1 MNVIGKKKKNYL
13 RLVVQGL
20 PLAAVVGATFLT
32 SQRLGG
38 QLLML
43 IVLLWVQTFFILECF
58 LTKK

>member
-1 MNVIGKKKKNYL
+1 MKKKKRNYL
-13 RLVVQGL
+13 RLVIQGL

-43 IVLLWVQTFFILECF
+43 IVLLWVQVFFVFECF
-58 LTKK
+58 LAKK